1 MSSTRWTCYCA
12 DQVLDRSAAPTS
24 QAACASHSRHMLTL
38 TLPTQHHV
46 QKFLDFP
53 CELLLGTVASS
64 SMCDAHCP
72 GLLIHHPSHQALA
85 TAVDTFGA
93 VLETHRWVPSS
104 ALAARSR
111 RTTDDR
117 SADGTAAGDHRLLQF

>member
-1 MSSTRWTCYCA
+1 M
-12 DQVLDRSAAPTS
+12 LDRAVALH
-24 QAACASHSRHMLTL
+24 ALIRMLIDHQSL
-38 TLPTQHHV
+38 
-46 QKFLDFP
+46 
-53 CELLLGTVASS
+53 
-64 SMCDAHCP
+64 
-72 GLLIHHPSHQALA
+72 QALA

-117 SADGTAAGDHRLLQF
+117 SADGTAAGDLRLLQLASVPAIARLTTLRQSCRPI